1 MDGGADLASPF
12 FLVESQVL
20 TLEDKEDSRASD

>member
-12 FLVESQVL
+12 LLVESQIL
-20 TLEDKEDSRASD
+20 ISEDKEDCRGI